1 MKPMVCC
8 AQTALLEESRRS
20 LPSTGI
26 APVGVAP
33 PGVATPGAA
42 RSLAPPSSLERR
54 VIVRLDELAAKG
66 KLLGAQVCLR
76 LGGRA
81 VVDVCAGRK
90 GVVDARAV
98 SNADLFQVFEAGNVL
113 VATLVLEQIRQG
125 HLALDSD
132 VGRILCDAKLAQ
144 VSALQ
149 SSDLQSSDLQSSEL
163 QSSELQSSDLQS
175 SELQSSELQSSELQ
189 SSDVHSV
196 SVAQLLG
203 HASGLS
209 GAMPPRAKLSELRP
223 MERYVA
229 ERLGSAAEG
238 AAPSPAAA

>member
-20 LPSTGI
+20 LPSTGR
-26 APVGVAP
+26 APVGTAP

-149 SSDLQSSDLQSSEL
+149 SSDLQSSDLQSS
-163 QSSELQSSDLQS
+163 DLQS
-175 SELQSSELQSSELQ
+175 SELQSSELQSSDL
-189 SSDVHSV
+189 HSV

>member
-1 MKPMVCC
+1 MQRKDNLSRNRPRPKSPRPNSAFSPPPPC
-8 AQTALLEESRRS
+8 ARAAPRGARVGVALGREPEQVLEQQRVARHALHGHDEQALQRLPARLARALLEESRRS
-20 LPSTGI
+20 LPSKGIAPPGI
-26 APVGVAP
+26 APVGIAP

-113 VATLVLEQIRQG
+113 VATLVLEQ
-125 HLALDSD
+125 
-132 VGRILCDAKLAQ
+132 
-144 VSALQ
+144 
-149 SSDLQSSDLQSSEL
+149 
-163 QSSELQSSDLQS
+163 
-175 SELQSSELQSSELQ
+175 
-189 SSDVHSV
+189 
-196 SVAQLLG
+196 
-203 HASGLS
+203 
-209 GAMPPRAKLSELRP
+209 
-223 MERYVA
+223 ER
-229 ERLGSAAEG
+229 
-238 AAPSPAAA
+238 